1 MDRRNGEEG
10 REGGGEAERHGTK
23 KKGKKLSL
31 KFPVRLLDPSTDIPK
46 ILQLNCILRERRVD
60 PMFASFSFSIAVSSS
75 FSCLSSLAEK
85 KGSRE
90 RQNSPGRGCP
100 MKLLRVKPIVRP

>member
-1 MDRRNGEEG
+1 MAKREG
-10 REGGGEAERHGTK
+10 KGGGEAERHGTK

-85 KGSRE
+85 KGKPREAEFSRQRLPDE
-90 RQNSPGRGCP
+90 ASSG
-100 MKLLRVKPIVRP
+100 